1 MLPFLLLALRGQAAE
16 PVRITLAEAIRLAL
30 LHNHNLLATRTT
42 IEQSQA
48 QEITAGL
55 RPNPCCQVPGSRR
68 PSSSRRKDRRKSAW
82 V

>member
-55 RPNPCCQVPGSRR
+55 RPNPVLSGAWQP
-68 PSSSRRKDRRKSAW
+68 PPLFKPQKDRRKSAW